1 MAEKLVYFFG
11 NNEAE
16 GKGDQ
21 KELLGGKGAN
31 LAEMDRIGIPVPPGF
46 TISTGCCIDYL
57 DNPVI
62 GDQLRKEAHDAIAH
76 IEKVMGKK
84 YADPADPLLLSCR
97 SGARVS
103 MPGMMDTVL
112 NIGLND
118 ESVKGLIAKS
128 GNERFAYDSYR
139 RLIQM
144 YGDVVMDV
152 HGEHFED
159 AIDAIKA
166 KCGVKLDTELSVDDL
181 KDLIETFKGIVK
193 EHAGRDF
200 PMDPMEQVWGGIEAV
215 FKSWNVPR
223 AITYRNLNHL
233 PHDMGT
239 AVNVQTM
246 VFGNMGENS
255 ATGVAFTRDPSSGEN
270 FFYGEFLV
278 DAQGEDVVAGT
289 RTPQS
294 LNNEGRDRLPEGN
307 PVHDLPTLE
316 EAMPEAYATLC
327 DIRTKLEAHYK
338 DMQDVEFT
346 IQDGHLWMLQTRNG
360 KRTGRAAVRVAA
372 EMEAEGLMTK
382 DQALMAVEPGHL
394 DQLLHDQ
401 IDPEAEVTVLGK
413 GLPASP
419 GAAQGEIVFSAEDA
433 VSAASAGRKVVLV
446 RRETSPEDIDGM
458 NSAQGILT
466 ARGGMTSHAAVVA
479 RGMGK
484 PCVAGCGDLMVSY
497 REGTMEIGGKTFKAG
512 DTITIDGTLGTVND
526 GLVPLTAPSLDD
538 PNLKSV
544 MDWADETRTLGVR
557 TNADTPHDSQ
567 QARSFGAAG
576 IGLCRTEHMFFG
588 EDRIKKM
595 REMILATDEAGR
607 RKALAKILPQQQA
620 DFEGIFTA
628 MDGFPVTVRLL
639 DPPLHEF
646 LPTSEQKAEIAE
658 LAGELGVDID
668 VLGHRIEALHEMN
681 PMLGHRGCRLGITY
695 PEIYE
700 VQVEA
705 IIRAAIAVKG
715 RGVDVK
721 PEIMIPLV
729 GAVPELAVLRKMAV
743 EVANK
748 AQKEAGTEVDYL
760 IGTMIEIPR
769 AALMADKVAEHADF
783 FSFGTNDLTQMTFGY
798 SRDDAGVFLPEYV
811 NKGVLPSDPFQQ
823 LDQSG
828 VGQLVAMAVEKGRK
842 TNAEIHLGICGE
854 HGGDPSSVDF
864 CHRVGL
870 DYVSCSPFR
879 VPIARLAAA
888 HAVIRN
894 R

>member
-57 DNPVI
+57 KTPVI
-62 GDQLRKEAHDAIAH
+62 SDQLRKEAHEAIAH
-76 IEKVMGKK
+76 VEKVMGKK

-144 YGDVVMDV
+144 YGDVVMGV

-166 KCGVKLDTELSVDDL
+166 KCGVTLDTELSVNDL
-181 KDLIETFKGIVK
+181 KDLIATFKGIVK

-294 LNNEGRDRLPEGN
+294 LNIEGRDRLPEGN
-307 PVHDLPTLE
+307 PVHDLLTLE

-327 DIRTKLEAHYK
+327 GIREKLEAHYK

-346 IQDGHLWMLQTRNG
+346 IQDGRLWMLQTRNG

-382 DQALMAVEPGHL
+382 DQALMAVEPEHL

-401 IDPEAEVTVLGK
+401 IDPAADVTVLGK

-419 GAAQGEIVFSAEDA
+419 GAAQGEVVFTAEDA
-433 VSAASAGRKVVLV
+433 VAAAATGRKVVLV

-484 PCVAGCGDLMVSY
+484 PCVAGCGDLVVSY

-512 DTITIDGTLGTVND
+512 DLITIDGTLGTVND
-526 GLVPLTAPSLDD
+526 GLVPLIAPSMDD
-538 PNLKSV
+538 PNLKKI

-607 RKALAKILPQQQA
+607 RKALAKILPLQQT

-646 LPTSEQKAEIAE
+646 LPTSEQKAEIKE
-658 LAGELGVDID
+658 LAGELGVDVD
-668 VLGHRIEALHEMN
+668 VLGHRIESLHEMN
-681 PMLGHRGCRLGITY
+681 PMLGHRGCRLGVTY
-695 PEIYE
+695 PEMYE
-700 VQVEA
+700 VQIEA
-705 IIRAAIAVKG
+705 IIRAALAVKAK
-715 RGVDVK
+715 GVDVK

-729 GAVPELAVLRKMAV
+729 GAVPELSMLRELAVS
-743 EVANK
+743 VATK
-748 AQKEAGTEVDYL
+748 VQQDVGAEVDYL
-760 IGTMIEIPR
+760 VGTMIEIPR
-769 AALMADKVAEHADF
+769 AALMADKVAEYADF

-828 VGQLVAMAVEKGRK
+828 VGQLVAMAAEKGRK
-842 TNAEIHLGICGE
+842 TNAGIHLGICGE